1 MENEFDPTAPQI
13 SKLKFYSLGIVAEN
27 KLLSSKEVEVT
38 PIEEM
43 PMLDGELAPVATD
56 YNAKAK
62 DSLGSSYEDTVELT
76 TTIKA
81 KWLPIGAAN
90 RISAPDVRRGEMVML
105 YKFGDTDKYFWTTLN
120 EDLKLRKLETV
131 IYAFS
136 ATNNEAAEM
145 NGNTFYFIEISTHKR
160 LITLHTSKDNGEPYG
175 YDIQLDTGNGK
186 LVITDDVGNYVLLD
200 SAQTQIVLRNV
211 DETTFDMKG
220 PNLDVTVP
228 ETYTVKCKDYILK
241 CVDYALTADSSIGVK
256 SGTTSIQSS
265 GGTSIKDDS
274 SIDIR
279 SSATSVN

>member
-1 MENEFDPTAPQI
+1 MENDFDPMAPQI
-13 SKLKFYSLGIVAEN
+13 SKLKIYSLGIVAEN
-27 KLLSSKEVEVT
+27 KLPSSKEVEVT

-56 YNAKAK
+56 YNAKAT
-62 DSLGSSYEDTVELT
+62 DALGSSYEDTVELT

-90 RISAPDVRRGEMVML
+90 RVSAPDVRRGEMVVI

-136 ATNNEAAEM
+136 GTTNEGAEI
-145 NGNTFYFIEISTHKR
+145 NADTFYFIEISTHKK
-160 LITLHTSKDNGEPYG
+160 LITLHTSKDNGEPFS
-175 YDIQLDTGNGK
+175 YDIQLDTNNGK

-200 SAQTQIVLRNV
+200 SSQTQIVLRNV

-220 PNLDVTVP
+220 PNLDITVP
-228 ETYTVKCKDYILK
+228 QTYTVKCKDYKLDASSS
-241 CVDYALTADSSIGVK
+241 VDIK
-256 SGTTSIQSS
+256 SGTTKVQSS
-265 GGTSIKDDS
+265 GGTQIKDSS
-274 SIDIR
+274 SIQIQ
-279 SSATSVN
+279 SSATSIN

>member
-1 MENEFDPTAPQI
+1 MENDFDPFAPQI
-13 SKLKFYSLGIVAEN
+13 SKLKFYSLGTVAEN

-43 PMLDGELAPVATD
+43 PMLDGELVPATTD
-56 YNAKAK
+56 YSAKAV
-62 DSLGSSYEDTVELT
+62 DNLGSSYEATVQAT

-90 RISAPDVRRGEMVML
+90 RTTPPDVRRGEMVML
-105 YKFGDTDKYFWTTLN
+105 YKFGDTDRYFWATLN

-136 ATNNEAAEM
+136 ATTNESAEM
-145 NGNTFYFIEISTHKR
+145 NSQTFYFIEISTHKK
-160 LITLHTSKDNGEPYG
+160 LITLHTSKDNAEPFG

-200 SAQTQIVLRNV
+200 SSQTQIVLKNV
-211 DETTFDMKG
+211 DNTIFDMKG

-228 ETYTVKCKDYILK
+228 QTYTVKCNDYVLK
-241 CVDYALTADSSIGVK
+241 ANSTIDIK
-256 SGTTSIQSS
+256 SGSTSISS
-265 GGTSIKDDS
+265 SSGTSITDS
-274 SIDIR
+274 SSLSL
-279 SSATSVN
+279 SSAATSIN

>member
-1 MENEFDPTAPQI
+1 MENDFDPMAPQM

-27 KLLSSKEVEVT
+27 KKLSSKEVEVT

-62 DSLGSSYEDTVELT
+62 DSLGSSYEATVEAT

-81 KWLPIGAAN
+81 KWLALGGGN
-90 RISAPDVRRGEMVML
+90 RITAPDVRRGEMVML
-105 YKFGDTDKYFWTTLN
+105 YKFGDTDKYFWMTQN

-136 ATNNEAAEM
+136 GTTNEGAEI
-145 NGNTFYFIEISTHKR
+145 NADTFYFIEISTHKK
-160 LITLHTSKDNGEPYG
+160 LITLHTSKDNGEPFG
-175 YDIQLDTGNGK
+175 YDIQLDTNNGK

-200 SAQTQIVLRNV
+200 SSQTQIVLKNV

-228 ETYTVKCKDYILK
+228 QTYTVKCKDYKLDASGS
-241 CVDYALTADSSIGVK
+241 VDIK
-256 SGTTSIQSS
+256 SGTTKVQSS
-265 GGTSIKDDS
+265 GGTQIKDSS
-274 SIDIR
+274 SIQIQ
-279 SSATSVN
+279 SSATSIN

>member
-1 MENEFDPTAPQI
+1 MENDFDPMAPQI
-13 SKLKFYSLGIVAEN
+13 SKLKIYSLGIVAEN
-27 KLLSSKEVEVT
+27 KLPSSKEVEVT

-56 YNAKAK
+56 YNAKAT
-62 DSLGSSYEDTVELT
+62 DALGSSYEDTVELT

-90 RISAPDVRRGEMVML
+90 RVSAPDVRRGEMVVI

-136 ATNNEAAEM
+136 GTTNEGAEI
-145 NGNTFYFIEISTHKR
+145 NADTFYFIEISTHKK
-160 LITLHTSKDNGEPYG
+160 LITLHTSKDNGEPFG

-200 SAQTQIVLRNV
+200 SSQTQIVLKNV
-211 DETTFDMKG
+211 DETIFDMKG
-220 PNLDVTVP
+220 KNLSVTVP
-228 ETYTVKCKDYILK
+228 ETYTVKCKDYKLEVGSS
-241 CVDYALTADSSIGVK
+241 VDIK
-256 SGTTSIQSS
+256 SGTTKIQSGSGTQIKDGSSIQ
-265 GGTSIKDDS
+265 IQ
-274 SIDIR
+274 
-279 SSATSVN
+279 SSATSIN